1 MTTNDM
7 PIVQPPSFDALG
19 LIPFQINP
27 HYHELRFENQG
38 GETRKE
44 RLQEFLVMNPNL
56 KVVGLPEGTGILRED
71 DRLTIQGEGIARIYQ
86 AGKGTIDVSAGGDAS
101 FLLK

>member
-1 MTTNDM
+1 
-7 PIVQPPSFDALG
+7 
-19 LIPFQINP
+19 
-27 HYHELRFENQG
+27 
-38 GETRKE
+38 
-44 RLQEFLVMNPNL
+44 MNPNL